1 MYRDENKRFLI
12 SLSSDSYMSKEE
24 TKEAVGTTM
33 RWNVQTISMG
43 EMLDYCVTGHTYCN
57 LFHDDEGELFA
68 RPFQA
73 KNEKINNRFSGSDF
87 ITIDVDDFEGLVD
100 KYSYHLPD
108 FIKELSDNDLEPSLW
123 FTSYSHNPSEGLLKA
138 HLIYVF
144 DSTIPGKDGGK
155 TYQAIA
161 KRIEERIT
169 EVTGV
174 PIDPC
179 SNRCAQCV
187 NGTNV
192 NNPELFIEKAISYN
206 VYEFTDFGFDDITTL
221 WETNVKSFKPKEQ
234 QLTVSKWL
242 IRNLKESGIDSF
254 LECYGRKYSYF
265 YRTEDCYEW
274 YQTPTGCWYAFIDSR
289 YFSLFYNHTKVIDG
303 QQRRKKVYER
313 MCERRLMHP
322 TASPNQIAYCAV
334 RDIKMYFDNSD
345 DVFNYEYIQRNVNNC
360 FSLSIDEIEKKYSRN
375 IAKLKERAP
384 KSGVIFRYKCGM
396 TPADKAKERQRLR
409 MDMVFSVYDITMS
422 PTDNAPYLNTVH
434 NITISVSTLYT
445 YFKECNIDYKV
456 YKIIKQ
462 EKKKHDIQL
471 CLSEMTSNN
480 ISITVRSLKEYLKTK
495 EVKASTK
502 DCCDAI
508 TDFKSVS

>member
-1 MYRDENKRFLI
+1 
-12 SLSSDSYMSKEE
+12 
-24 TKEAVGTTM
+24 M

-221 WETNVKSFKPKEQ
+221 WETTRRF
-234 QLTVSKWL
+234 
-242 IRNLKESGIDSF
+242 IGF
-254 LECYGRKYSYF
+254 
-265 YRTEDCYEW
+265 DC
-274 YQTPTGCWYAFIDSR
+274 
-289 YFSLFYNHTKVIDG
+289 L
-303 QQRRKKVYER
+303 
-313 MCERRLMHP
+313 
-322 TASPNQIAYCAV
+322 
-334 RDIKMYFDNSD
+334 
-345 DVFNYEYIQRNVNNC
+345 
-360 FSLSIDEIEKKYSRN
+360 
-375 IAKLKERAP
+375 
-384 KSGVIFRYKCGM
+384 
-396 TPADKAKERQRLR
+396 
-409 MDMVFSVYDITMS
+409 
-422 PTDNAPYLNTVH
+422 
-434 NITISVSTLYT
+434 
-445 YFKECNIDYKV
+445 
-456 YKIIKQ
+456 
-462 EKKKHDIQL
+462 
-471 CLSEMTSNN
+471 
-480 ISITVRSLKEYLKTK
+480 
-495 EVKASTK
+495 
-502 DCCDAI
+502 
-508 TDFKSVS
+508 